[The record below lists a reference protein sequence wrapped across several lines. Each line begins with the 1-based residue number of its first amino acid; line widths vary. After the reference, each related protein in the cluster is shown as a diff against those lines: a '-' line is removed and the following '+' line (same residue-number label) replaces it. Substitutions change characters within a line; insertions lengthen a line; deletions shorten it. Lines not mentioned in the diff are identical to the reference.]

1 MIVVDTNIIAYF
13 LIRGDRSNDIDRLY
27 QKDNAWIAPRL
38 WIDEFLNVLAT
49 YERVG
54 RLAPEA
60 ANPILDDGLG
70 LMEGSTYEIP
80 PDRVL
85 SVARRTSCSAY
96 DSQYIALAEDRGL
109 KLYTCDRR
117 IVAACPSI
125 AVDPK

>member
-1 MIVVDTNIIAYF
+1 MIVVDTNIIAYL
-13 LIRGDRSNDIDRLY
+13 LISGDRSDDVDRLY
-27 QKDNAWIAPRL
+27 QKDSRWIAPRL

-54 RLAPEA
+54 KLAPEEV
-60 ANPILDDGLG
+60 NPILDDGLT
-70 LMEGSTYEIP
+70 LMDGSTYEIP

-109 KLYTCDRR
+109 KLYTCDGR

-125 AVDPK
+125 AVEPR